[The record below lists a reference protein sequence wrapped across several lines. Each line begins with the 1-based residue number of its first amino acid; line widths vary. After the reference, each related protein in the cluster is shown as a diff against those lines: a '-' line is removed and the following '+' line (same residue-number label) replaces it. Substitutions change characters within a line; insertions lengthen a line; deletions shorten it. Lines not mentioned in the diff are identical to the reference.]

1 MRIVVSGG
9 TGFIGRPLCR
19 LFIEHGHD
27 VTVLSRQKDENAA
40 DSRATMVYWDG
51 ITRGTWERA
60 LMGANAVINLAGA
73 PIADRRWTPKRKKV
87 LIDSRVKTTRLLVE
101 ALSALPHA
109 PEILINGSAIGYYG
123 PRDDQSLHDTA
134 EPGSGFLTDLCRRW
148 EQQAMLAERLGTRV
162 VCLRT
167 GMVLGKQG
175 GALPRMRLPFRL
187 FMGGPIGS
195 GNQWISWVHLDD
207 LTRLIHWL
215 LITPHIRGGVN
226 AVAPHPV
233 TMREFAATLG
243 SVLQRPSWLPVPA
256 LALRLALG
264 ELSTLMTAGQR
275 VIPFVALQ
283 NGFTFR
289 YPSLFMALAQLER
302 PSA

>member
-1 MRIVVSGG
+1 MKIVVSGG
-9 TGFIGRPLCR
+9 TGFIGRSLCR
-19 LFIEHGHD
+19 LFIEHGQD
-27 VTVLSRQKDENAA
+27 VTVLSRQRDEKAA

-60 LMGANAVINLAGA
+60 LVGANAVINLAGA
-73 PIADRRWTPKRKKV
+73 PIADRRWTPTRKAA
-87 LIDSRVKTTRLLVE
+87 LMDSRVGTTRLLIE
-101 ALSALPHA
+101 ALSALPRT

-123 PRDDQSLHDTA
+123 PRDNEPLRETA

-148 EQQAMLAERLGTRV
+148 EQQAMSAERLGTRV

-175 GALPRMRLPFRL
+175 GALPRMLLPFRL
-187 FMGGPIGS
+187 FMGGPMGS
-195 GNQWISWVHLDD
+195 GDQWISWIHVDD

-215 LITPHIRGGVN
+215 LITPHITGGVN

-243 SVLQRPSWLPVPA
+243 NVLKRPSWLPVPA

-264 ELSTLMTAGQR
+264 EFSTLMTTGQR
-275 VIPFVALQ
+275 VLPAVALQ
-283 NGFTFR
+283 NGFEFR
-289 YPSLFMALAQLER
+289 YPSLFMALAQLEST
-302 PSA
+302 SA